1 MSDGLTW
8 AYNVRGEKKRVP
20 AHWIGHP
27 TITGWRLTPAQR
39 ARETKKKSAARKAS
53 ASKTPSTGD
62 NTPKEQ

>member
-27 TITGWRLTPAQR
+27 TIKGWRLTPQQR
-39 ARETKKKSAARKAS
+39 AKETKKSTARKAS
-53 ASKTPSTGD
+53 ASKTPATGD
-62 NTPKEQ
+62 NTTKEQ